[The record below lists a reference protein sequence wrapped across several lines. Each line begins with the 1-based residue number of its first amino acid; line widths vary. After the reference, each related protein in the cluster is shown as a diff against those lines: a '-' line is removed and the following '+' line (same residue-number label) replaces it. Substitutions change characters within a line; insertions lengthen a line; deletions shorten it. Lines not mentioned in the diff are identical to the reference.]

1 MSATPIPR
9 TLALTVYSDLDIS
22 VIYELPPGRKEA
34 ITEIFNYSN
43 INKVYKFVL
52 KQLEHNF
59 QVYFICPAIEE
70 KEGKKIKLKNV
81 EQTLN
86 ELQNEFKKYKIN
98 GRDIRIGILHGKMS
112 SKQKEAIMN
121 DFRNGIY
128 DILIS
133 TTVIEVGI
141 DVPNANTIVILD
153 AERFG
158 LSQLHQLR
166 GRVKRASHQPY
177 CLLVTSKDLSSIEF
191 SKALERLKILKY
203 YDDGFTIAQKD
214 LELRGP
220 GEIIG
225 YKQHGFTE
233 FKALNPLKDIQLIT
247 FSNIL
252 AKILGKYINENQ
264 LDFIKDKLKEIE
276 EKFIDISVSV

>member
-22 VIYELPPGRKEA
+22 VIDELPPGRKQA

-52 KQLEHNF
+52 KQLEQGF

-86 ELQNEFKKYKIN
+86 ELQEEFKKYKIN
-98 GRDIRIGILHGKMS
+98 NRDIKIGILHGRMS
-112 SKQKEAIMN
+112 SNQKELIMN
-121 DFRNGIY
+121 EFRNKNY

-133 TTVIEVGI
+133 TTVIEVGV

-177 CLLVTSKDLSSIEF
+177 CLLVTSKNLDSIEF

-203 YDDGFTIAQKD
+203 YDDGFIIAQKD

-233 FKALNPLKDIQLIT
+233 FKALNPLKDLNLIT

-252 AKILGKYINENQ
+252 AKILAKYIHNI
-264 LDFIKDKLKEIE
+264 DYLKEKIIQLQNN
-276 EKFIDISVSV
+276 FSDISISI